1 MIALLREWLLVNRPL
16 ILFVYGQVFFIFG
29 FAILLRSRQR
39 SRLSL
44 ARSLLWLA
52 GFGVLHGLNEW
63 GDLFLP
69 IQGQFVSQP
78 ILNLLEAFQ
87 LILLAVS
94 FACLFQFG
102 MELLRPLPKRWQWLR
117 TLPFLVLILW
127 LLGPFW
133 FGLALSESIEEWWLS
148 ANALARYMLCVP
160 GGFLAGYGLLKQAKL
175 QIRPLGLVSI
185 ERMMNVASGALMSY
199 GILGGLIVPPAP
211 FFPANILNV
220 DVFTQTF
227 IFPPSIFRSL
237 AGLVLAVAIIRTLEV
252 FDVEMERLILHME
265 ERQVISSERERM
277 ARDLHDGALQQVYAA
292 GLLAQSL
299 AKKAP
304 PETSEGLQRLVLAI
318 NQSIEQLRTF
328 LIQAQAEIQNIELIP
343 ALETVIA
350 EARIVLPV
358 ETRWETPRPPLLT
371 PEQISHL
378 TAFTREALSN
388 AIRHA
393 QTESIVVCLTC
404 VDEHLRLTIRDFGLG
419 LPETAEA
426 GFGLRNMRDRAR
438 LLGAKLRF
446 ESVPSKGTT
455 ITLDLPIEEEA

>member
-1 MIALLREWLLVNRPL
+1 MVALLREWLLVNRPL

-44 ARSLLWLA
+44 ARSLPWLA

-69 IQGQFVSQP
+69 IQQQFLSPP
-78 ILNLLEAFQ
+78 ILVLLESFQ

-102 MELLRPLPKRWQWLR
+102 MELLRPFPKRWQWLR

-127 LLGPFW
+127 LVGPFW
-133 FGLALSESIEEWWLS
+133 FGLTLSEGTEEWRLW
-148 ANALARYMLCVP
+148 ANVLARYMLCVP
-160 GGFLAGYGLLKQAKL
+160 GGFLAGYGLLKQARL

-185 ERMMNVASGALMSY
+185 ERMVNIAAGALITY
-199 GILGGLIVPPAP
+199 GILGGLIVPAAP
-211 FFPANILNV
+211 LFPANILNV
-220 DVFTQTF
+220 DVFTQTLV
-227 IFPPSIFRSL
+227 FPPPVFRSL
-237 AGLVLAVAIIRTLEV
+237 TGLVLAVAIIRTLEV

-304 PETSEGLQRLVLAI
+304 PESSEGLQRLVLAI
-318 NQSIEQLRTF
+318 NQTIEQLRTF
-328 LIQAQAEIQNIELIP
+328 LTQAQAEIQNIELIP
-343 ALETVIA
+343 ALESVIA
-350 EARIVLPV
+350 ETRLVVPI

-393 QTESIVVCLTC
+393 QTESIEVRLEC
-404 VDEHLRLTIRDFGLG
+404 VDERLRLTIRDFGLG

-438 LLGAKLRF
+438 LLGAELRF
-446 ESVPSKGTT
+446 ESLPSKGTT